1 MAHPCRTRENRVCGS
16 CVGRVRRFARGAV
29 CLLVLFVT
37 QACHKTTPP
46 APVKTLTL
54 IDQAWSSREYQRRLN
69 DELAR
74 FTQQTGIQVEFL
86 PAPETAGEQLATFRN
101 LLENG
106 TRGPDVYG
114 IDVVFPGILADDLL
128 DLRAYVP
135 EQEIQ
140 AHLPELI
147 ANNTVNGRLVAS
159 KYRSMCPM
167 GVRYRCT
174 RPRRLFKPLW
184 PRPGSGIGK

>member
-1 MAHPCRTRENRVCGS
+1 MAHPCRTRENRAFGS
-16 CVGRVRRFARGAV
+16 CVGRVRRFARGTV
-29 CLLVLFVT
+29 CLLVLFAT
-37 QACHKTTPP
+37 QACHKTSLP